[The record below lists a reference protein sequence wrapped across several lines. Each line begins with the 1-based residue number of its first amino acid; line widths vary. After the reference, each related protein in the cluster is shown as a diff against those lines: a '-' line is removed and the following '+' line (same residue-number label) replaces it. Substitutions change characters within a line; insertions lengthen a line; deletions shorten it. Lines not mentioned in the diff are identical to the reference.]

1 MTKFTRVQAQLLTQ
15 AAATEGFIPPAN
27 TSRTTITSLIR
38 RGMLISLPGADGP
51 SRLIITQAARA
62 AIGAAAA
69 PSANVGADEPDSPP
83 MGKAETKTGLVVAL
97 LSRAEGVTI
106 EELMRA
112 TGWQAHSLRGAIS
125 GSIKTGMGLDV
136 VSQKI
141 DGQRVYR
148 VLVDA
153 TK

>member
-1 MTKFTRVQAQLLTQ
+1 MTKFTRIQAQLLTQ
-15 AAATEGFIPPAN
+15 AAATEGFIPPAD
-27 TSRTTITSLIR
+27 TAQTTITSLIR

-62 AIGAAAA
+62 AIGGAAAQ
-69 PSANVGADEPDSPP
+69 SANADADEPATVPIV
-83 MGKAETKTGLVVAL
+83 KAQTKTDLVVTL
-97 LSRAEGVTI
+97 LSRPEGVTI
-106 EELMRA
+106 EDLMRA
-112 TGWQAHSLRGAIS
+112 TGWQAHSVRGAIS
-125 GSIKTGMGLDV
+125 GSIKSGRGLDV

-153 TK
+153 TT